1 MIGIVVSPAAYATIG
16 TALPGGVGIKPERAL
31 NGDYLVWLEPAVVD
45 RIAGLRE
52 PGESYSDVI
61 VRLAAG

>member
-31 NGDYLVWLEPAVVD
+31 NGDYLVWLEPGCQSASKSD
-45 RIAGLRE
+45 
-52 PGESYSDVI
+52 PGSASKIDPC
-61 VRLAAG
+61 L